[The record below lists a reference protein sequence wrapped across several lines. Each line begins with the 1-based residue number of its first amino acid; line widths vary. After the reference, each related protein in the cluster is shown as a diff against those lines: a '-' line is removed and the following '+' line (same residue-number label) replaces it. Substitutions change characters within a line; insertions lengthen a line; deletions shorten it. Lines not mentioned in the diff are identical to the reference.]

1 MWNGKRYEVEKQDTG
16 RERGNEPKRRNE
28 GTGRRD
34 ETTGRNEGGKQDGND
49 GADENENIDNG
60 ITNVRE

>member
-1 MWNGKRYEVEKQDTG
+1 MWNEKRYEVEKQDTG

-49 GADENENIDNG
+49 GADETKI
-60 ITNVRE
+60 